1 MLKLKNTASCPA
13 PQITFIFP
21 FIFDQSVGSSDIV
34 LLQFKLIPENQKDGK
49 WVLVTSLDRLLSTM
63 SLSYGIRA
71 LKGTKQDN
79 TWTSGAL
86 SAKAR
91 GPNSGFKKS
100 TKVLLQFYKLGPK
113 TQAQNEGSC
122 YWGYRGHC
130 FPAGIQWHKKSKCT
144 YFILCTADSKSQR
157 IISQSL
163 PVHLSRL
170 PTLKQDKTFH
180 PKELNSSTKSHCQ
193 QQIYLDWWYQS
204 HIFMEFYHPH
214 QLLAAAFLVQRLE
227 KRKKYSCGEYPQNLN
242 TCQSHIRTPTDRQRY
257 LTVHSIAIIKL
268 TYTLL
273 FTYS

>member
-1 MLKLKNTASCPA
+1 MASGHWRVLNRTTHELLEHSVLRPGVQILALKSPLKSCCSSINWVPKLKHKMKGHVTEAIEGTVS
-13 PQITFIFP
+13 QL
-21 FIFDQSVGSSDIV
+21 VSSD
-34 LLQFKLIPENQKDGK
+34 
-49 WVLVTSLDRLLSTM
+49 T
-63 SLSYGIRA
+63 
-71 LKGTKQDN
+71 
-79 TWTSGAL
+79 
-86 SAKAR
+86 
-91 GPNSGFKKS
+91 
-100 TKVLLQFYKLGPK
+100 
-113 TQAQNEGSC
+113 
-122 YWGYRGHC
+122 
-130 FPAGIQWHKKSKCT
+130 KKSKCT